1 MVRIA
6 LAAFLACATVA
17 FAEEDTRTLRGK
29 VESVSK
35 ADKEGSVLVSIST
48 PTGEINEYILE
59 IRTSTKVEKVSEK
72 VRSTVKAADIHTGQQ
87 VEAVCG
93 RIIQPSAPPIVPTV
107 KSILIL
113 DMDK

>member
-6 LAAFLACATVA
+6 LAAFLACAAVG

-29 VESVSK
+29 VQSVSK
-35 ADKEGSVLVSIST
+35 VDKEGRVMVNISI
-48 PTGEINEYILE
+48 PIGEINEYILE
-59 IRTSTKVEKVSEK
+59 IKTSTKVEKVSEK
-72 VRSTVKAADIHTGQQ
+72 VRSTVKAADIQTGQQ

-113 DMDK
+113 DMDR